1 MGMDIKKIEK
11 AVKMILEAIG
21 EDINRQGIK
30 ETPKRVAKMYSEIF
44 SGIAE
49 DPHKVLGKVFKE
61 EFDELVLIKDIPFYS
76 MCEHHL
82 LPFYGKAH
90 IAYLPDGNKVVGI
103 SKIARLVDVF
113 AKRPQLQERITN
125 QIADTI
131 METLTPQGAMVVIE
145 AEHLCMIMRGIKKPG
160 TKIVTSAMRGIF
172 LRDIR
177 TRTEALNLIMERGR
191 TF

>member
-1 MGMDIKKIEK
+1 MDMKKIEK

-21 EDINRQGIK
+21 EDVNRQGIK

-44 SGIAE
+44 SGLTE

-131 METLTPQGAMVVIE
+131 METLTPQGTMVVIE

-177 TRTEALNLIMERGR
+177 TRTEALNLIMERSK